1 MRGGFTATLA
11 VAGLSLGVFGVFVVE
26 SAASRAATDLFSPA
40 QVKRGESVFDKRCV
54 ACHGKDLNGGEHAPP
69 LVGDVFWENWKGKQV
84 RPFYARIISTMP
96 ADDPG
101 VVPPQEVLELVAYIF
116 SKNGIPIGTVDAKS
130 SNDLNG
136 VAIKSPN

>member
-1 MRGGFTATLA
+1 MRKVFTAAFA
-11 VAGLSLGVFGVFVVE
+11 VAGLSFGLLCVSLVGAKA
-26 SAASRAATDLFSPA
+26 SKAAADLFSSA
-40 QVKRGESVFDKRCV
+40 QVGRGESVYSKRCA

-69 LVGDVFWENWKGKQV
+69 LVGEVFWGNWKGKQV

-116 SKNGIPIGTVDAKS
+116 AQNGIPIGTVDAKS

-136 VAIKSPN
+136 VAIKAPD